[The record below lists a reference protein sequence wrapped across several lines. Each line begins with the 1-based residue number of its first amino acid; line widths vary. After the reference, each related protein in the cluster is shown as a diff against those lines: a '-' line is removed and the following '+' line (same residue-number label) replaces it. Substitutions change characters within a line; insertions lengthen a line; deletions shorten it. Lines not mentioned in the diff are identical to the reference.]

1 VTGIV
6 GTPFWPNG
14 RADERAGVLPRG
26 TRKVFAM
33 AYVENSEFDD
43 DGCFKITFFE
53 DGCCSCLWMEISMTQ
68 FSYKIYEINIG
79 EELRSQK
86 REAKV
91 TMGLRKKARVLSMTN
106 EKTITM

>member
-1 VTGIV
+1 
-6 GTPFWPNG
+6 
-14 RADERAGVLPRG
+14 
-26 TRKVFAM
+26 
-33 AYVENSEFDD
+33 
-43 DGCFKITFFE
+43 
-53 DGCCSCLWMEISMTQ
+53 MTQ